1 MQGTKRKIVDLL
13 RMNGGLATGELGG
26 LLGVSATAVRRH
38 LNALEA
44 QGLVCHKVVQKG
56 MGRPSFIYELT
67 ISASGVFRQ
76 DYATFAASILQE
88 LTELGNDVKLD
99 ELFDRR
105 QKRRR
110 QQYVNLTQGETL
122 NDRVASLARLMDS
135 DGRMTTWQ
143 QLGENRFVLRE
154 HSCPF
159 RWSRGKFDLPC
170 RYTVSLLQ
178 QILKAKVRRV
188 SHIFQGDVACAYEI
202 VGPSN
207 RKPGKPR
214 LIPRDVAIVQ
224 ESTPGG

>member
-1 MQGTKRKIVDLL
+1 MQSAKRKIMDLL
-13 RMNGGLATGELGG
+13 RMNGGMTTSELSG
-26 LLGVSATAVRRH
+26 LLGISATAVRRH
-38 LNALEA
+38 LNALEV
-44 QGLVCHKVVQKG
+44 QGLVCHRAVQKG
-56 MGRPSFIYELT
+56 MGRPSFVYALT
-67 ISASGVFRQ
+67 VGASGVFRQ

-88 LTELGNDVKLD
+88 LTELGNNVKLD
-99 ELFDRR
+99 DLFDRR

-110 QQYVNLTQGETL
+110 QQYVNLTKGETL
-122 NDRVASLARLMDS
+122 NDRVASLARLMDNE
-135 DGRMTTWQ
+135 GRMTTWQ

-159 RWSRGKFDLPC
+159 RWSRGKFDHPC

-178 QILKAKVRRV
+178 QTLKAKVRRV

-207 RKPGKPR
+207 RKPR

-224 ESTPGG
+224 ESTPGA